1 MGTYVKNKKIFGRCM
16 VKSQRCKEKLLQDQQ
31 EPEFSM
37 LHNARTTCAMFGYD
51 DYR

>member
-1 MGTYVKNKKIFGRCM
+1 MHEKEEQGTRKIL
-16 VKSQRCKEKLLQDQQ
+16 KDQQ

-37 LHNARTTCAMFGYD
+37 LHNARTTCAMFEYD